1 MGRGDRQGPLSRRA
15 GWLLA
20 LVALAAG
27 AWRPLAFR
35 FELNAQTELRRL
47 WVESTGAR
55 TERVACLA
63 GEIVSDTVRVTRILP
78 LMGWADSLGV
88 SAERSLEECAPPQ
101 WQGTVH
107 THVALRSG
115 GEPYARFSGADRG
128 VNRLWWRRWNT
139 EGMFC
144 VVYTATD
151 AYCELAGPEGL
162 SIYPRSTY

>member
-1 MGRGDRQGPLSRRA
+1 VIRPAA
-15 GWLLA
+15 GVLALLA
-20 LVALAAG
+20 LAAAAG
-27 AWRPLAFR
+27 RPLAFR
-35 FELNAQTELRRL
+35 FEPNAQTELRRL
-47 WVESTGAR
+47 WVESSGAR

-63 GEIVSDTVRVTRILP
+63 GEIVRDTVRVTRILP

-88 SAERSLEECAPPQ
+88 SARQSLEQCAPPR

-107 THVALRSG
+107 THVALRDG
-115 GEPYARFSGADRG
+115 RQPYSRFSGADRG

-144 VVYTATD
+144 VLFSATD
-151 AYCELAGPEGL
+151 AYCEIDGPEGV